1 MIARFGPPLTILLLA
16 GPVAAGLAGTLLPAF
31 GYLPVLGGDGF
42 SLAPFVELA
51 SQPGIWRS
59 AWMSYS
65 TGLAAAAISLVMVLL
80 FVAGWAGTRVF
91 ATIQHLIS
99 PLLSVPHAAAAF
111 GFAFLIAPSG
121 VLARLVSPWATGWE
135 RPPDILIVNDGHGLS
150 LIAGLVAKEVP
161 FLLLV
166 TLAALPQVPVD
177 RTRKITALLGYGRI
191 AGFIFASW
199 PPLYRQIRLAVL
211 AVIAFSAS
219 VVDVAVILGP
229 TLPGTLAV
237 RLAGWMN
244 DPEISMRFLASAGA
258 LLQLGVAAAAILTW
272 IALEHVCGF
281 AARGV
286 ALAGRHFRR
295 DQWLRH
301 LSLVAMTLAAAVI
314 FAGLAALA
322 VWSVAGL
329 WQFPDALPDTLTL
342 KSWMRAAPR
351 IAGPLATTFI
361 VGGIA
366 TLISVILAIMC
377 LVREAET
384 GRRDTRYTLP
394 LIYLPLVV
402 PQVAFLF
409 GLQLLF
415 VLTGTVASLAA
426 LTLAHLV
433 FVLPYVFLSLSDPWR
448 AFDRR
453 YEAISAGLGKSR
465 TATLWRVRAPMLARA
480 VLTAAAVGFA
490 VSVGQYLPTLLI
502 GAGRLPTVTTE
513 AVALA
518 SGGNRRVIGVYAF
531 LQMLLPLAGFAVAT
545 LVPALLFRRY
555 RAMRA

>member
-16 GPVAAGLAGTLLPAF
+16 GPVLAGLAGTLLPAF
-31 GYLPVLGGDGF
+31 GYLPALEGT
-42 SLAPFVELA
+42 SLNLAPFADLA
-51 SQPGIWRS
+51 AQPGIWRS
-59 AWMSYS
+59 AWMSYYV
-65 TGLAAAAISLVMVLL
+65 GLASAAISLGMVML
-80 FVAGWAGTRVF
+80 FVAAWAGTAVF
-91 ATIQHLIS
+91 TRIQHLVS

-121 VLARLVSPWATGWE
+121 ILARLVSPWLTGWD
-135 RPPDILIVNDGHGLS
+135 RPPDLLIVNDGAGLA

-166 TLAALPQVPVD
+166 TLAALPQVPIE
-177 RTRKITALLGYGRI
+177 RTRKVTALIGYGRI
-191 AGFIFASW
+191 AGFVYASW
-199 PPLYRQIRLAVL
+199 PQIYRQIRLAVL

-219 VVDVAVILGP
+219 VVDVALILGP

-258 LLQLGVAAAAILTW
+258 VLQLGVAAAAILTW
-272 IALEHVCGF
+272 LGLER
-281 AARGV
+281 AAGHAV
-286 ALAGRHFRR
+286 QALAGSGLAFRR
-295 DQWLRH
+295 DRWLRGV
-301 LSLVAMTLAAAVI
+301 SIAAMTLAALVI

-322 VWSVAGL
+322 VWSIAGL
-329 WQFPDALPDTLTL
+329 WQFPDAMPDTLTL
-342 KSWMRAAPR
+342 KSWMRALPR

-361 VGGIA
+361 VATTATFIA
-366 TLISVILAIMC
+366 MVLAVLCLI
-377 LVREAET
+377 RERDT

-394 LIYLPLVV
+394 LVYLPLVV

-415 VLTGTVASLAA
+415 VLTGTVASMPA
-426 LTLAHLV
+426 LVLAHIV
-433 FVLPYVFLSLSDPWR
+433 FVIPYVFLSLSDPWR
-448 AFDRR
+448 AYDRR
-453 YEAISAGLGKSR
+453 YEAVAAGLGKSR
-465 TATLWRVRAPMLARA
+465 LATLLQVRLPMLTRA
-480 VLTAAAVGFA
+480 MLTAAAVGFA
-490 VSVGQYLPTLLI
+490 VSVGLYLPTLLV

-531 LQMLLPLAGFAVAT
+531 LQMALPFLGFAVAT
-545 LVPALLFRRY
+545 LVPALLFRRF

>member
-1 MIARFGPPLTILLLA
+1 MIARVGPPLTILLLA

-31 GYLPVLGGDGF
+31 GYLPALGGNSF
-42 SLAPFVELA
+42 SLAPFAELA
-51 SQPGIWRS
+51 AQPGIWRS
-59 AWMSYS
+59 AWMSYIS
-65 TGLAAAAISLVMVLL
+65 GLLAAAISLGMVMF
-80 FVAGWAGTRVF
+80 FVAAWAGTRVF
-91 ATIQHLIS
+91 TRIQHLVS

-121 VLARLVSPWATGWE
+121 ILARLASPWPTGWE
-135 RPPDILIVNDGHGLS
+135 RPPDILIVHDNMGLS
-150 LIAGLVAKEVP
+150 LIAGLVMKEVP

-166 TLAALPQVPVD
+166 TLAALPQVPVE
-177 RTRKITALLGYGRI
+177 RTRRITALLGYGRI
-191 AGFIFASW
+191 AGFIYASW
-199 PPLYRQIRLAVL
+199 PQIYRQIRLAVL

-219 VVDVAVILGP
+219 VVDVAAILGP

-258 LLQLGVAAAAILTW
+258 VLQLLVAAAAILTW
-272 IALEHVCGF
+272 IALEKLLGK
-281 AARGV
+281 ATQAM
-286 ALAGRHFRR
+286 ALAGYALRR
-295 DQWLRH
+295 DRWLRT
-301 LSLVAMTLAAAVI
+301 LSLAAMTLAAAIV
-314 FAGLAALA
+314 FAGLGALA
-322 VWSVAGL
+322 IWSIAGL
-329 WQFPDALPDTLTL
+329 WQFPDAMPDTLTL
-342 KSWMRAAPR
+342 KTWMRAAPR
-351 IAGPLATTFI
+351 IAGPLLTTFA
-361 VGGIA
+361 VAALA
-366 TLISVILAIMC
+366 TLIAIALAITC
-377 LVREAET
+377 LVRENET
-384 GRRDTRYTLP
+384 GRRGGRFALP

-415 VLTGTVASLAA
+415 VLTGTVASLPA
-426 LTLAHLV
+426 LVLAHLV
-433 FVLPYVFLSLSDPWR
+433 FVMPYVFLSLSDPWR

-465 TATLWRVRAPMLARA
+465 AATLWQIRAPMLMRA
-480 VLTAAAVGFA
+480 ILTAAAVGFA
-490 VSVGQYLPTLLI
+490 VSVGQYLPTLLV

-531 LQMLLPLAGFAVAT
+531 LQMALPFAGFAVAT
-545 LVPALLFRRY
+545 LVPALLFRRF